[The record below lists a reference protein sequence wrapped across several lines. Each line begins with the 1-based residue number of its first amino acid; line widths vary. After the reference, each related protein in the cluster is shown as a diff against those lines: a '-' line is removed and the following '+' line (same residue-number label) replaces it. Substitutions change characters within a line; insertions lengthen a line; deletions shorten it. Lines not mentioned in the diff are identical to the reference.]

1 MHSTPAHPTV
11 LADVTLPDG
20 RRADV
25 SLRDGRIAAVH
36 DRGTGRSSERSSDR
50 GSPTGPPTAPD
61 RGRIELAGAL
71 LLPALVDGHSHLDKT
86 FLGAPWQ
93 PHTGGSSVRERVAAE
108 LDARQRLTTPVT
120 ERAQALVHRMVGH
133 GTGHTRSHVDIDPH
147 SRLANLHALL
157 EVRERVGDL
166 ISLQLVAFPQSGVVS
181 APGVPDLLDAALR
194 DGADLV
200 GGLDPQG
207 FDGDA
212 DAQLDIVFGLAE
224 RHGVGVDL
232 HLHDPGEAGAA
243 QLRAIADR
251 TAALGLGGRVT
262 VSHAYCLGEVGGA
275 VFARTAAVLAR
286 AGVSILTNGPAGPMP
301 PVLRLREA
309 GVRVFAGSD
318 NIRDAWWPY
327 GTGDMLE
334 RATIIG
340 LRSELMSDQELHIA
354 ASLVTTEAA
363 AALGLERYG
372 LRPGDR
378 ADLVAVAAG
387 GVTEAVA
394 AHPRRLLVL
403 HAGRVVATNG
413 CPVAALPTPEPGMQ
427 RAW

>member
-1 MHSTPAHPTV
+1 MHSSTSYPSV

-25 SLRDGRIAAVH
+25 SLRDGLITAVDERISPAAEPI
-36 DRGTGRSSERSSDR
+36 GTAGGTEAGRVDL
-50 GSPTGPPTAPD
+50 G
-61 RGRIELAGAL
+61 GAL
-71 LLPALVDGHSHLDKT
+71 LLPAFVDGHSHPDKT

-93 PHTGGSSVRERVAAE
+93 PHVPGGTIRERVAAE
-108 LDARQRLTTPVT
+108 LETRQRLTVPVP
-120 ERAQALVHRMVGH
+120 ERALALVHRMVGH

-157 EVRERVGDL
+157 EVRERVRDL
-166 ISLQLVAFPQSGVVS
+166 ITMQIVAFPQSGVVT

-194 DGADLV
+194 EGADLV
-200 GGLDPQG
+200 GGLDPHG
-207 FDGDA
+207 FDGDV
-212 DAQLDIVFGLAE
+212 DGQLDVVFGLAE
-224 RHGVGVDL
+224 RHGTGVDI

-243 QLRAIADR
+243 QLRAVAAR
-251 TAALGLGGRVT
+251 TGALGLGGRVT
-262 VSHAYCLGEVGGA
+262 VSHAYCLGDVEA
-275 VFARTAAVLAR
+275 ATFARTAAALAQ
-286 AGVSILTNGPAGPMP
+286 AGVSVLTNGPAGPMP
-301 PVLRLREA
+301 PVLRLRES

-340 LRSELMSDQELHIA
+340 LRSDLMTDDELRTA

-363 AALGLERYG
+363 AALGLDRYG
-372 LRPGDR
+372 LQPGSR

-387 GVTEAVA
+387 SVAEAVA
-394 AHPRRLLVL
+394 AHPRRLLVM
-403 HAGRVVATNG
+403 HAGRVLATDG
-413 CPVAALPTPEPGMQ
+413 CPVAGLPTPEPEAQ

>member
-1 MHSTPAHPTV
+1 MHSTPSHPTV

-25 SLRDGRIAAVH
+25 SLRDGLVAAVH
-36 DRGTGRSSERSSDR
+36 ERP
-50 GSPTGPPTAPD
+50 SPTEAATARAEEAD
-61 RGRIELAGAL
+61 GADGADGRRLYLAGAL
-71 LLPALVDGHSHLDKT
+71 LLPALVDGHTHLDKT

-93 PHTGGSSVRERVAAE
+93 PHQAGGTIRERVTAE
-108 LDARQRLTTPVT
+108 LDIRRRLTVPVA
-120 ERAQALVHRMVGH
+120 ERALALVHRMVGH
-133 GTGHTRSHVDIDPH
+133 GTGHTRSHVDIDPQ
-147 SRLANLHALL
+147 SGLAGLHALL
-157 EVRERVGDL
+157 EVRERVREL
-166 ISLQLVAFPQSGVVS
+166 MTVQIVAFPQSGVVT
-181 APGVPDLLDAALR
+181 APGVPALLDAALR

-200 GGLDPQG
+200 GGLDPHG
-207 FDGDA
+207 FDGDI
-212 DAQLDIVFGLAE
+212 DGQLDIVFGLAE

-232 HLHDPGEAGAA
+232 HLHDPREVGAA
-243 QLRAIADR
+243 QLRDIAAR

-262 VSHAYCLGEVGGA
+262 VSHAYCLGDIDDA
-275 VFARTAAVLAR
+275 TFARTASALAE

-334 RATIIG
+334 RATVIG
-340 LRSELMSDQELHIA
+340 LRSELMTDDELHLA

-363 AALGLERYG
+363 AALGLDRYG

-387 GVTEAVA
+387 SVAEAVA
-394 AHPRRLLVL
+394 AHPRRLLVM
-403 HAGRVVATNG
+403 HAGRVVATDG
-413 CPVAALPTPEPGMQ
+413 CPVPGLPTPEPGIE